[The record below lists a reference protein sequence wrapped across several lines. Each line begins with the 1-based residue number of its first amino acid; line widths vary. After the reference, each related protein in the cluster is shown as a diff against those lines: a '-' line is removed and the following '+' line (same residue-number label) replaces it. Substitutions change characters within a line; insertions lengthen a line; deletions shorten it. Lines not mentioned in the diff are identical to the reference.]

1 MKTRIITVAL
11 MAFGVTLFAQKKEIK
26 KAEKALEKES
36 YSEAMT
42 FLNQA
47 EPMLADADEEYK
59 ARFYAAK
66 GQAIFKDGS
75 ISLDK
80 IQEAVSA
87 YDKALDIEEGMEQA
101 TNGKLNAANT
111 VLALATED
119 YKAQR
124 FSEGAKKYYMTYKLS
139 PVDTSFLYNAAILS
153 VSGNDLESALK
164 YYKELESMNYD
175 GSEVE
180 YTAINKETG
189 EVETFQKDERDL
201 AVRSGQYIKPED
213 KKSESKKP
221 EIIKNI
227 ALIYNDL
234 GKSEEAIAA
243 VEKAMEQNPND
254 VALMQVE
261 ANVYYEMGNMERY
274 KEIMEKVV
282 EQDPNNSALYYN
294 LGISSSKL
302 GDSEAAIGYFKKAA
316 EIDPKNTD
324 AKINIAAEILK
335 EEKPLVEQMNA
346 LGTSNADFKKY
357 DELKER
363 RKQIYLSAVPYL
375 ESVIEQKPENVEATR
390 VLMNIYYQ
398 LDNEAKAKEM
408 KAKLQSFEGN

>member
-1 MKTRIITVAL
+1 
-11 MAFGVTLFAQKKEIK
+11 
-26 KAEKALEKES
+26 
-36 YSEAMT
+36 
-42 FLNQA
+42 
-47 EPMLADADEEYK
+47 
-59 ARFYAAK
+59 
-66 GQAIFKDGS
+66 
-75 ISLDK
+75 
-80 IQEAVSA
+80 
-87 YDKALDIEEGMEQA
+87 
-101 TNGKLNAANT
+101 
-111 VLALATED
+111 
-119 YKAQR
+119 
-124 FSEGAKKYYMTYKLS
+124 
-139 PVDTSFLYNAAILS
+139 
-153 VSGNDLESALK
+153 
-164 YYKELESMNYD
+164 MNYD

-213 KKSESKKP
+213 KNSESKKP